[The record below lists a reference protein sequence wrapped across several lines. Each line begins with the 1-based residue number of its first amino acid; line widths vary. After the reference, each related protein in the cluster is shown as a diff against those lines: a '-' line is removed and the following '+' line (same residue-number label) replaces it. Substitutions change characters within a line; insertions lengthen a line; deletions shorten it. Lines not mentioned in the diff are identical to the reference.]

1 MKKFILLL
9 CLFVF
14 AFTLWSQEKE
24 SKEIV
29 KTGWNVGVLPAIA
42 FNSDLGFEYGAIV
55 NLYNYGDGTHY
66 PNYDHSLYLEV
77 SRFTKGSGIFRAYYD
92 SEYLI
97 PNIRLTADLSYLPD
111 EAYDFYGFNGYE
123 SVYQED
129 WEDDTDPAYK
139 TRMFY
144 KYQRNLFRAK
154 ADFQGGIKGN
164 NLRWIAGAAFRQFKI
179 SSVDIEKLNKGLD
192 KEDKLSS
199 LEEQPGLFEH
209 YIEWGLIPDDEKNGG
224 DITTLKAG
232 LVYDTRNTVQN
243 PSKGLWTEAVLVGSP
258 SFLSDESFLKF
269 SFTHRQY
276 VSISKSLVFA
286 GRLGY
291 QTTLSG
297 HSPFY
302 FQPLMITSVYTG
314 AWSEGLGGQ
323 RSIRGINRNRIVGDG
338 FVYSNFELR
347 WIAWRFNIKNQN
359 FYLGLNGF
367 FDTGRVTDEIKIS
380 HATEDGIA
388 TEKYFDPGSESLHHS
403 AGLGLKIAM
412 NWNFVLSV
420 EYGQA
425 FDEQDGDS
433 GLYIA
438 LNYLF

>member
-1 MKKFILLL
+1 MKKRVLLL
-9 CLFVF
+9 CIFSCALSV
-14 AFTLWSQEKE
+14 WGQNQDSED
-24 SKEIV
+24 IV
-29 KTGWNVGVLPAIA
+29 KTGWNVGLLPAIA
-42 FNSDLGFEYGAIV
+42 YNSDLGFEYGAIV
-55 NLYNYGDGTHY
+55 NLFNYGDGSNY

-92 SEYLI
+92 TQYLI

-111 EAYDFYGFNGYE
+111 EAYDFFGFNGYE
-123 SVYQED
+123 SVYHPD
-129 WEDDTDPAYK
+129 WEDDTSDDYK
-139 TRMFY
+139 SRMVY

-154 ADFQGGIKGN
+154 ADFQGGISGEN
-164 NLRWIAGAAFRQFKI
+164 FRWIAGAAVRNFDI
-179 SSVDIEKLNKGLD
+179 APVDIEKLNKGLD
-192 KEDKLSS
+192 KEDKLPSVD
-199 LEEQPGLFEH
+199 EQPGLYEK
-209 YIEWGLIPDDEKNGG
+209 YLNWGLIPEDEKNGG
-224 DITTLKAG
+224 TIASVKAG

-258 SFLSDESFLKF
+258 SFLSDESFIKF
-269 SFTHRQY
+269 SLTHRQY
-276 VSISKSLVFA
+276 HSITKSLTFA
-286 GRLGY
+286 GRFGY

-314 AWSEGLGGQ
+314 AWNEGLGGQ
-323 RSIRGINRNRIVGDG
+323 RSIRGVNRNRIVGDG
-338 FVYSNFELR
+338 FVYGNFELR
-347 WIAWRFNIKNQN
+347 WIVWRFNIGNQN
-359 FYLGLNGF
+359 FYLGLNSF
-367 FDTGRVTDEIKIS
+367 FDTGRVTDEINIS
-380 HATEDGIA
+380 PAQSDEQSDP
-388 TEKYFDPGSESLHHS
+388 YFDPGSESLHHS